1 MDINTLTA
9 EMSLEESPRPPKSA
23 KREGYLKWEDY
34 FMGTALLAAKR
45 SKDPNCQVGACIVN
59 RENRIVGIGY
69 NGMPNGCSD
78 DTFPWDKNNK
88 QFYVCHAEM
97 NAILN
102 RNIIDLKGCT
112 LYVSRFPCNEC
123 AKMIIQSGITKVY
136 YIYDKSPNKDVYI
149 ASKKMLEEAYVQ
161 FEVFKSEHKT
171 IVIDLTPP
179 LNTNVS

>member
-59 RENRIVGIGY
+59 RENRIVGIGCLLIKF
-69 NGMPNGCSD
+69 NCNVS
-78 DTFPWDKNNK
+78 
-88 QFYVCHAEM
+88 VCHAEM